1 MSTKTV
7 SKTASKKPTGGK
19 LKSLLRDKP
28 AKAAP
33 QKSGPNLLRK
43 YRQISW
49 PGCIMVEEKVNPRL
63 IRSFYARDS
72 YPLHWFELHI
82 GQLIY
87 ALPASESG
95 FVGLISVVNKAHA
108 KKLESLQGG
117 SYTFCSVLK
126 MGERIADQE
135 GNDFEQEPGGIEYSV
150 NNLLEKANV
159 KIEAL
164 DSFIK
169 EIEGTDSIYPWLKE
183 GMLSIANEELNK
195 ISAVW
200 QALDQDYYN
209 KILHTPAK
217 DSASVNEIIESTLT
231 PDQIKF
237 RVNNLRAQAIGVL
250 NKYINSES
258 EAQDVIYTNAYH
270 LLNDVGE
277 NGSFDYQLFI
287 RDIMN
292 FLFIPENGTA
302 FYKMSGNSA
311 NKTIEILQALYGF
324 FESCSKEV
332 CTAELTRTQIAD
344 YSYLMNYK
352 QLLRT
357 YNYYKSE

>member
-7 SKTASKKPTGGK
+7 SKTASEKSTGGN

-33 QKSGPNLLRK
+33 QKIGPNLLRK

-72 YPLHWFELHI
+72 YPLNWFELHI

-95 FVGLISVVNKAHA
+95 FVGLISVVNEAHS

-117 SYTFCSVLK
+117 SYTFCSIIK
-126 MGERIADQE
+126 IGERIADQE
-135 GNDFEQEPGGIEYSV
+135 GNDFEQEPGAIEYSV
-150 NNLLEKANV
+150 GELLDKANS
-159 KIEAL
+159 KIESL

-169 EIEGTDSIYPWLKE
+169 EIEAIESIYPWLKE

-195 ISAVW
+195 ISEVW

-209 KILHTPAK
+209 NGKVK
-217 DSASVNEIIESTLT
+217 DSVSVHKIIESTLT

-237 RVNNLRAQAIGVL
+237 RVNNLRAKAIDVL
-250 NKYINSES
+250 NKYINSDETG
-258 EAQDVIYTNAYH
+258 DDIYTNAYH
-270 LLNDVGE
+270 LLNEVGE
-277 NGSFDYQLFI
+277 NRAFDYQLFI

-302 FYKMSGNSA
+302 FYKVSGNKAQS
-311 NKTIEILQALYGF
+311 TIDKLQALYGF

-332 CTAELTRTQIAD
+332 CTAELTRTLIAD

-352 QLLRT
+352 QLLGT
-357 YNYYKSE
+357 SNYYKSE